1 MKAIKS
7 EDLYLNRAK
16 FVMKYLGVWVPP
28 SDETAIHK
36 AYRIFMMSLQYI
48 FLFFQIIFIGQV
60 WGDLEAV
67 SQSSYL
73 LFTQACLCFKV
84 TVLQINISSLKDLL
98 KRMNHEIF
106 LPQSNEHERYILKE
120 NIYLVYLQILKMQA
134 KKIKRLLLAFMISSQ
149 TTCGLWA
156 LKPLFD
162 DVGSRKFPFDMWMPV
177 KPEFS
182 PQYELGYA
190 FQLLTICMSAY
201 MYFGVDSVTLSMVIF
216 ACAQLD
222 IIKDKILSI
231 KPIQFGSKK
240 ERIAIIAEN
249 NRKLIECIKQH
260 QAVVS
265 FTELVENTYHTFLFF
280 QLVGSV
286 GLICMSALRIL
297 VEDWQSMQFFSILTY
312 LSVMIS
318 QLFVCCWCG
327 HELTATSENL
337 HIVLYH
343 CIWYEQDMKF
353 KRMLCFAMMRMS
365 HPIVLRAGHYISL
378 SRQTFVSILR
388 MSYSYFAVLNQTI
401 LLLTKA
407 GKVKKLCNIFLVNA
421 LISCTLWTI
430 MPWFDSP
437 EIRSFPFKIWMPLDP
452 LKFSEFIMGYL
463 YQVISIYISA
473 LLFFSVDSISLSMI
487 MFGCAQIEIIIN
499 KIQKIQNAPISAKLK
514 KEEYSEIIE
523 GNNKLFVECIR
534 QHQAVIRFI
543 ELLEN
548 TYHANIFFQLS
559 GTVIIICVI
568 GLCITIA
575 ETSSL
580 QFYSMLVYM
589 VTMLSQ
595 LLLYCWCG
603 SELTTTSEK
612 LRECLYQCPWYEKDA
627 KFRRSLLIAMET
639 MKRPIIFK
647 AGHYIPLS
655 RPTFVSILRTSYSYF
670 AVLNQANNK

>member
-1 MKAIKS
+1 MKVMKS

-16 FVMKYLGVWVPP
+16 FVMKYLGVW
-28 SDETAIHK
+28 
-36 AYRIFMMSLQYI
+36 
-48 FLFFQIIFIGQV
+48 IIFIGQV

-84 TVLQINISSLKDLL
+84 TVLQVNISALKDLL
-98 KRMNHEIF
+98 KRMNDEIF
-106 LPQSNEHERYILKE
+106 LPQSNEHERILK
-120 NIYLVYLQILKMQA
+120 KQA
-134 KKIKRLLLAFMISSQ
+134 KRIKRLLMAFMISSQ

-162 DVGSRKFPFDMWMPV
+162 DAGSRKFPFDMWMPV
-177 KPEFS
+177 KPEYS

-222 IIKDKILSI
+222 IIKDKILTI
-231 KPIQFGSKK
+231 KPIQCESKT

-260 QAVVS
+260 QAIVS

-337 HIVLYH
+337 HTVLYH
-343 CIWYEQDMKF
+343 CTWYEQDMKF

-388 MSYSYFAVLNQTI
+388 MSYSYFAVLNQT
-401 LLLTKA
+401 
-407 GKVKKLCNIFLVNA
+407 
-421 LISCTLWTI
+421 
-430 MPWFDSP
+430 M
-437 EIRSFPFKIWMPLDP
+437 
-452 LKFSEFIMGYL
+452 
-463 YQVISIYISA
+463 
-473 LLFFSVDSISLSMI
+473 
-487 MFGCAQIEIIIN
+487 
-499 KIQKIQNAPISAKLK
+499 
-514 KEEYSEIIE
+514 
-523 GNNKLFVECIR
+523 
-534 QHQAVIRFI
+534 
-543 ELLEN
+543 
-548 TYHANIFFQLS
+548 
-559 GTVIIICVI
+559 
-568 GLCITIA
+568 
-575 ETSSL
+575 
-580 QFYSMLVYM
+580 
-589 VTMLSQ
+589 
-595 LLLYCWCG
+595 
-603 SELTTTSEK
+603 
-612 LRECLYQCPWYEKDA
+612 
-627 KFRRSLLIAMET
+627 
-639 MKRPIIFK
+639 
-647 AGHYIPLS
+647 
-655 RPTFVSILRTSYSYF
+655 
-670 AVLNQANNK
+670 